1 MGKNLQGKELG
12 VGITQR
18 KDGVYQGRFTN
29 RFGKRETIYNKSIRE
44 LRKELAVKQAENV
57 EKKNIKEIVT
67 VDEWFAHWISV
78 YKKKIVRP
86 NTLRE
91 YTHIYNKNIFP
102 HIGSYRLCDLTKSDI
117 QNLILIAD
125 DECYSYE
132 RQHKIRSILRDM
144 CQRAVEDYY
153 LINNPTAGVILYA
166 KKEPHTKALTVEEQK
181 LFFERSQNTFYHNL
195 FLVAVNSGLRPGE
208 LFALTKDNLD
218 FDSSVIK
225 VRHTLV
231 YQKYLTDEQKTFH
244 LEEPK
249 TKLSTRD
256 VPMNKVC
263 KEALL
268 EQLKLKEIVSTKRP
282 KQQNDYLFVTKFNTP
297 LNSQIYSDAIRSII
311 RGINSTRSTENEFP
325 FFGGHTFRHTFAT
338 RCFEQGI
345 SPKIVQKY
353 LGHASLKMT
362 MDLYTHVTEDVS
374 ANEIEKIVDYEQ
386 INKKNVV
393 AFHKIS

>member
-18 KDGVYQGRFTN
+18 KDGIYQGRFIN
-29 RFGKRETIYNKSIRE
+29 RFGRRETIYNKNIRA
-44 LRKELAVKQAENV
+44 LRKELAVKQAENI
-57 EKKNIKEIVT
+57 EKRSIKETVT
-67 VDEWFAHWISV
+67 VDEWFSHWISV

-91 YTHIYNKNIFP
+91 YTHIYQKNISP
-102 HIGSYRLCDLTKSDI
+102 HIGFYRLCDLTKSDI
-117 QNLILIAD
+117 QNLIQIAD
-125 DECYSYE
+125 DENYSYE
-132 RQHKIRSILRDM
+132 RQYKIRTIIKDM

-153 LINNPTAGVILYA
+153 LINNPVSGIVLYA
-166 KKEPHTKALTVEEQK
+166 KKEIHTKALTVEEQK
-181 LFFERSQNTFYHNL
+181 LFFEHSQNTFYHNL

-218 FDSSVIK
+218 FDSSIIK

-231 YQKYLTDEQKTFH
+231 YQKYLTDEHKTFH
-244 LEEPK
+244 LEDPK

-263 KEALL
+263 REALM
-268 EQLKLKEIVSTKRP
+268 EQLKLKELVSAKRP

-297 LNSQIYSDAIRSII
+297 LNSQIYSSAIRSII
-311 RGINSTRSTENEFP
+311 RGINVTRSIENEIP

-386 INKKNVV
+386 VNKKNVV
-393 AFHKIS
+393 TFHKIS